1 MKAIL
6 SFLSSTNQL
15 SSKRLAW
22 LPTTLACTIG
32 TFWLCNALLDA
43 NKPELALSVWYSYIV
58 YSLILGGFVT
68 ADIIERIL
76 NRGGK

>member
-1 MKAIL
+1 MNHFFQFFSAK
-6 SFLSSTNQL
+6 SDL

-22 LPTTLACTIG
+22 LPTVIAVTIAVFYLLHRLLNLGQFDLACTVFYVYCG
-32 TFWLCNALLDA
+32 
-43 NKPELALSVWYSYIV
+43 

-76 NRGGK
+76 NKK